1 MAAHLGRKKKKKK
14 RKEIKTGVRIRE
26 DITVIR
32 GTDENT
38 ARDANWKEDNVTFS
52 DKRKETKKKK
62 K

>member
-38 ARDANWKEDNVTFS
+38 ARDAN
-52 DKRKETKKKK
+52 
-62 K
+62 